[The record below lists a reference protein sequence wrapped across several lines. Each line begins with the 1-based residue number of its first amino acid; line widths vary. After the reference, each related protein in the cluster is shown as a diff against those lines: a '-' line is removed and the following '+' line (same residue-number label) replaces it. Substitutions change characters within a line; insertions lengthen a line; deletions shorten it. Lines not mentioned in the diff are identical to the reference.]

1 LANHRIRVDLAHIV
15 AAIVLMSLIHMQQPR
30 IVGVGDAVSRN
41 PRYHMP
47 VDGQYHLPVDV
58 NPGHL
63 PNEGNFQNRFA

>member
-1 LANHRIRVDLAHIV
+1 
-15 AAIVLMSLIHMQQPR
+15 MSLIHMQQPR
-30 IVGVGDAVSRN
+30 IVGVGDAISRN
-41 PRYHMP
+41 PWYHMP